1 MRDAGRPT
9 YTVRCRYDG
18 AWWILHVS
26 GTLDVISRV
35 RFLDEVEPHARHAIA
50 VVTSMPE
57 DSFDITLDV
66 VRPPINH

>member
-1 MRDAGRPT
+1 M
-9 YTVRCRYDG
+9 
-18 AWWILHVS
+18 S

>member
-1 MRDAGRPT
+1 M
-9 YTVRCRYDG
+9 
-18 AWWILHVS
+18 S

-35 RFLDEVEPHARHAIA
+35 RFLDEVEPHVRHAIA

-57 DSFDITLDV
+57 DSFDIELDV